1 MSVTRLDDVLTI
13 NGFFKT
19 YNTQINAHFVELFG
33 EQTETE
39 ISALDNAL
47 SDIYGDMPLIN
58 RFQQMLSNGTDEVA
72 RRIVQ
77 NCDLRFFDKW
87 KTYKTAILKAAQ
99 IDYNAPFSETKTIT
113 ETTSGA
119 ANSTDTS
126 EDTGR
131 AFPYDEGTASDESQ
145 SSASATSDSTNTS
158 ERSYTET
165 IAKTGER
172 SAIQFATSQINFA
185 KNEIFLDLMFLDI
198 AEAVCLPL
206 YL

>member
-1 MSVTRLDDVLTI
+1 MSVTRLDDVLMI

-58 RFQQMLSNGTDEVA
+58 RYQQILSNGTDEVA

-113 ETTSGA
+113 ETTSGK

-131 AFPYDEGTASDESQ
+131 AFPYDEGVASDESQ

-172 SAIQFATSQINFA
+172 SAVQFATSQINFA